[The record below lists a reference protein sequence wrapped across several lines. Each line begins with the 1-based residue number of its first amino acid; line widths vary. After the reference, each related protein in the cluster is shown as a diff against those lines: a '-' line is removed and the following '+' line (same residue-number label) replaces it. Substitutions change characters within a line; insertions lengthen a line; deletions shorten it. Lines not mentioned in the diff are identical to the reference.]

1 MSAVDQH
8 SIGESTEAIPK
19 LSEAIR
25 EPKGTKNHKQIKNIR
40 SKNHLFFI
48 KIM

>member
-1 MSAVDQH
+1 MNCVLCH
-8 SIGESTEAIPK
+8 SFF
-19 LSEAIR
+19 LSLQR
-25 EPKGTKNHKQIKNIR
+25 SQNHKEIKNIR

>member
-8 SIGESTEAIPK
+8 SIGEST
-19 LSEAIR
+19 EAIR